1 MTISFTASVLASAS
15 APAVAVSVRHLA
27 AFRAFARERGESLGD
42 EGDEFLAY
50 NFEARVCPWSLA
62 SVCAIFDHDPG
73 VIAVVEEAQ
82 FRGLNIRFLRNETRG
97 AVMMSVAKSIDG
109 SALIDLSNDNA
120 YALLDALGI
129 DRDACGQIALSEL
142 RTIVTDPARR
152 SRLDTDGLGRY
163 ADQLERLATVERTED
178 EVHVVWG

>member
-1 MTISFTASVLASAS
+1 MTISFTASVLASAA

-42 EGDEFLAY
+42 DGDEFLAY
-50 NFEARVCPWSLA
+50 DFEARVCPWALA

-82 FRGLNIRFLRNETRG
+82 FRGLNIRFWRDEARG
-97 AVMMSVAKSIDG
+97 TVTMSVAKSIDG
-109 SALIDLSNDNA
+109 STSIDLSNDNA

-129 DRDACGQIALSEL
+129 DRDTCGQIALSDL
-142 RTIVTDPARR
+142 RTIVSDPVRR
-152 SRLDTDGLGRY
+152 KQLDTDGLGRY
-163 ADQLERLATVERTED
+163 ADQLERLASVERTED

>member
-1 MTISFTASVLASAS
+1 MTISFTASVLASAT

-27 AFRAFARERGESLGD
+27 AFRAFARERGESFGD
-42 EGDEFLAY
+42 EGDAFLSY

-62 SVCAIFDHDPG
+62 TVCAIFDHDPG

-82 FRGLNIRFLRNETRG
+82 FRGLNVRFWRDDTKG
-97 AVMMSVAKSIDG
+97 TVMMAVAKSIDG
-109 SALIDLSNDNA
+109 SASIDLSNENA

-129 DRDACGQIALSEL
+129 DRDSCGRIALPDL
-142 RTIVTDPARR
+142 RSMVNDPARR
-152 SRLDTDGLGRY
+152 RRLDSDGLGRY
-163 ADQLERLATVERTED
+163 AAQLERVASVHRTED